1 MSVCCLVYSLC
12 TSEKAGLLVTGIK
25 DKVKLDPKKYH
36 KFVDHLS
43 QDMYRRMYRDIVEIL
58 DDEEWTPLYGLN
70 VSIIQSFH
78 CT

>member
-1 MSVCCLVYSLC
+1 MSCDCMLYINTLVYSLC

-43 QDMYRRMYRDIVEIL
+43 FETCTGECTETSWKYWTTSITQLYAHYIL
-58 DDEEWTPLYGLN
+58 
-70 VSIIQSFH
+70 
-78 CT
+78 